1 MRLQTLSSRDN
12 TETTNEEEISIISK
26 KVSPQ
31 IIRTF
36 PRGRPWKARGR
47 KCGRSNIQTETLQ
60 KKETENQN
68 AKKSG
73 ENNCEGDCKD
83 KVVHC

>member
-1 MRLQTLSSRDN
+1 MHLQTQSSRDN

-36 PRGRPWKARGR
+36 PRGRPWKAGGK
-47 KCGRSNIQTETLQ
+47 KCERSNIQTETLQ
-60 KKETENQN
+60 KRKL
-68 AKKSG
+68 KIRVLKWV
-73 ENNCEGDCKD
+73 K
-83 KVVHC
+83 